1 MTIIPAG
8 FTLLT
13 IAPHIAWNNVEGEL
27 ALFDSRDGTYHAL
40 NGSAAAI
47 WRAVAAGLPPDEI
60 VDRLAMQH
68 AAEPDVIAR
77 HVSGFVEA
85 ALDKGLLARVAESD

>member
-1 MTIIPAG
+1 M
-8 FTLLT
+8 LR

-47 WRAVAAGLPPDEI
+47 WRAIAAGHDEAGI
-60 VDRLAMQH
+60 VDALAARFDAPR
-68 AAEPDVIAR
+68 AAIVENVAEFVASAR
-77 HVSGFVEA
+77 A
-85 ALDKGLLARVAESD
+85 KGLLEDPA